1 MNHSIE
7 SLIVEQGKMSPS
19 PAFAVRQ
26 SMIFSGCCFLFCLIY
41 FLLKIDHTLL
51 YRKAI
56 THQEACFFF
65 FVFF

>member
-26 SMIFSGCCFLFCLIY
+26 SMIFSGCCFLFCFIY
-41 FLLKIDHTLL
+41 FFIKNRPHA
-51 YRKAI
+51 AI
-56 THQEACFFF
+56 KESNNSSRGRFFF
-65 FVFF
+65 F